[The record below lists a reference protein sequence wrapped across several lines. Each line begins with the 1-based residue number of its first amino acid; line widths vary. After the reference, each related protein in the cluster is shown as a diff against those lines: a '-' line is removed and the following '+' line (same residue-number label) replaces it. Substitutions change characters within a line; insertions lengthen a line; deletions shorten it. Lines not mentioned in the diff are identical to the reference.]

1 MKRILALVLAALLV
15 FAFAACNSETE
26 ESKNESTQE
35 SAVVSTEESK
45 TTEAS
50 SEAEASTEESKT
62 TEESS
67 EAETSNEESTNE
79 ESTDESTG
87 EGETSQEDESGF
99 ESVIYDPLSI
109 GKVKGAAP
117 IVDGDVKE
125 GEYATEIKFNDKKT
139 HWNFDSTENADAYD
153 VVLYMSWDETYLYT
167 CVAVK
172 VGKPRTY
179 DNTDFT
185 ANRPYIFDRR
195 HVMTAATTG
204 DPIDAKYLPPNNDEA
219 WDWGAAYNSKLGS
232 EWSITAQPDGSNIQT
247 DHFGAVT
254 QSSGFE
260 YIVAVSKM
268 DTEYYEQRIPWSA
281 IQGTPGFTAKAGEVI
296 GYAFSCCCEEVDITV
311 DTDENAI
318 YACFGGGIIGG
329 KNFSHYVGMTLKD

>member
-1 MKRILALVLAALLV
+1 MRRILALLLCAILV
-15 FAFAACNSETE
+15 FSFAACNSSTE
-26 ESKNESTQE
+26 ESKEASNQE

-50 SEAEASTEESKT
+50 SEAEASTEESAT
-62 TEESS
+62 TESS
-67 EAETSNEESTNE
+67 EAGETSTEESIEESTE
-79 ESTDESTG
+79 ES
-87 EGETSQEDESGF
+87 ETSTEEETGP
-99 ESVIYDPLSI
+99 EIVIYDPLSI

-117 IVDGDVKE
+117 VVDGDVTAK
-125 GEYATEIKFNDKKT
+125 EYATEIKFNADKA
-139 HWNFDSTENADAYD
+139 HWSFDSTDNADAYD
-153 VVLYMSWDETYLYT
+153 VVLYLSWDETYLYS

-185 ANRPYIFDRR
+185 SNRPYIFDRR
-195 HVMTAATTG
+195 HVMTAVTTG
-204 DPIDAKYLPPNNDEA
+204 DPTDHKYLPPNNDDA

-232 EWSITAQPDGSNIQT
+232 EWSVTAQPDGSNIQT
-247 DHFGAVT
+247 DHFGGVT

-311 DTDENAI
+311 DSDENAI

-329 KNFSHYVGMTLKD
+329 KNFCQYVGLTLKD